1 MAINGISTQQVS
13 GISPNAGVSA
23 NGGASIESVSNAIS
37 AAANKGITPAGPTV
51 TERDSRGSTYGFTPY
66 HDHNGNKMVYLESR
80 SASGVVSHMPLK
92 LEQLESLRCSII
104 RGRIMVTNSEPQ
116 DRLLEELSAC
126 SAALSAIA
134 EKLEA
139 EGRSLEALTDAEQ
152 REIEALGKRV
162 ERCDR
167 QLDECLKDTP
177 PCGKGPMPHVWGLR
191 V

>member
-92 LEQLESLRCSII
+92 LEQLESLCSR
-104 RGRIMVTNSEPQ
+104 RGRPFV
-116 DRLLEELSAC
+116 A
-126 SAALSAIA
+126 
-134 EKLEA
+134 
-139 EGRSLEALTDAEQ
+139 
-152 REIEALGKRV
+152 V
-162 ERCDR
+162 
-167 QLDECLKDTP
+167 
-177 PCGKGPMPHVWGLR
+177 
-191 V
+191 

>member
-1 MAINGISTQQVS
+1 
-13 GISPNAGVSA
+13 
-23 NGGASIESVSNAIS
+23 
-37 AAANKGITPAGPTV
+37 
-51 TERDSRGSTYGFTPY
+51 
-66 HDHNGNKMVYLESR
+66 
-80 SASGVVSHMPLK
+80 
-92 LEQLESLRCSII
+92 
-104 RGRIMVTNSEPQ
+104 MVTNSEPQ

-134 EKLEA
+134 ER
-139 EGRSLEALTDAEQ
+139 RSLEALTDAEQ

-177 PCGKGPMPHVWGLR
+177 SCGKGPMPHVWGIR

>member
-51 TERDSRGSTYGFTPY
+51 TELDSRGSTPY

-92 LEQLESLRCSII
+92 FEQLESLCSR
-104 RGRIMVTNSEPQ
+104 RG
-116 DRLLEELSAC
+116 
-126 SAALSAIA
+126 IA
-134 EKLEA
+134 VP
-139 EGRSLEALTDAEQ
+139 SLQ
-152 REIEALGKRV
+152 YN
-162 ERCDR
+162 
-167 QLDECLKDTP
+167 
-177 PCGKGPMPHVWGLR
+177 
-191 V
+191 

>member
-23 NGGASIESVSNAIS
+23 NGSASNAIS

-92 LEQLESLRCSII
+92 LEQLESLCSR
-104 RGRIMVTNSEPQ
+104 RG
-116 DRLLEELSAC
+116 
-126 SAALSAIA
+126 IA
-134 EKLEA
+134 VP
-139 EGRSLEALTDAEQ
+139 SLQ
-152 REIEALGKRV
+152 YN
-162 ERCDR
+162 
-167 QLDECLKDTP
+167 
-177 PCGKGPMPHVWGLR
+177 
-191 V
+191 

>member
-1 MAINGISTQQVS
+1 MAVNGISTQQVS

-92 LEQLESLRCSII
+92 LEQLESLCSR
-104 RGRIMVTNSEPQ
+104 RG
-116 DRLLEELSAC
+116 
-126 SAALSAIA
+126 IA
-134 EKLEA
+134 VP
-139 EGRSLEALTDAEQ
+139 SLQ
-152 REIEALGKRV
+152 YN
-162 ERCDR
+162 
-167 QLDECLKDTP
+167 
-177 PCGKGPMPHVWGLR
+177 
-191 V
+191 

>member
-1 MAINGISTQQVS
+1 
-13 GISPNAGVSA
+13 
-23 NGGASIESVSNAIS
+23 
-37 AAANKGITPAGPTV
+37 
-51 TERDSRGSTYGFTPY
+51 
-66 HDHNGNKMVYLESR
+66 
-80 SASGVVSHMPLK
+80 
-92 LEQLESLRCSII
+92 
-104 RGRIMVTNSEPQ
+104 MVTNSEPQ
-116 DRLLEELSAC
+116 DRLLEELLVC
-126 SAALSAIA
+126 SAALSTLA

>member
-66 HDHNGNKMVYLESR
+66 HDHDGNKMVYLESR

-92 LEQLESLRCSII
+92 LEQLESLCSRRGIAVPSLQYNEGEDHGNEQ
-104 RGRIMVTNSEPQ
+104 RTARSAFGRIERMFGGAVGHRGEARSGRAFPGGPDGCRTTGNRGPRQ
-116 DRLLEELSAC
+116 TGG
-126 SAALSAIA
+126 AL
-134 EKLEA
+134 
-139 EGRSLEALTDAEQ
+139 
-152 REIEALGKRV
+152 
-162 ERCDR
+162 
-167 QLDECLKDTP
+167 
-177 PCGKGPMPHVWGLR
+177 
-191 V
+191 